1 MSESGVAVV
10 SGRIGQ
16 LQNNKVDMPE
26 VKEGLEA
33 GIRLMPL
40 PRFPRSQSWRY
51 VGYIRRRKDD
61 L

>member
-1 MSESGVAVV
+1 MV

-33 GIRLMPL
+33 GIRFDAVTKD
-40 PRFPRSQSWRY
+40 FPEVKVGDMLDIYEEEKIKRS
-51 VGYIRRRKDD
+51 I
-61 L
+61 